1 VSTTAIPD
9 RRAIE
14 IVERDVREL
23 LASREIAID
32 HDPGLT
38 QLVDEVVLDYR
49 DRYLSGGLPP
59 LTDEDLELLHHR
71 ICGFGALTRLL

>member
-1 VSTTAIPD
+1 MTALPD

-38 QLVDEVVLDYR
+38 RLVDEVIDDYR
-49 DRYLSGGLPP
+49 ARYLSGGLPP
-59 LTDEDLELLHHR
+59 LTESQLADLER
-71 ICGFGALTRLL
+71 VEGGAQR